1 MNVTW
6 IRWYVLLNVKILI
19 IARPPSSTNLSSL
32 LSSPLL
38 LSRGSWSNIG
48 LYRTDEKEC
57 SILTRTTLIS
67 LSLVI
72 DNIRSST
79 RNANNFVAS
88 RDDLHPF
95 PRDNSTQ
102 DGNSIL
108 DSTSPSF
115 LHDIFRLV
123 TRFCDGTWNDII
135 GIGAGWATDG
145 LFTIREL
152 LGCETLDVG
161 GGGCRVLRKKMEI
174 IFEGEMWKRGSISSY
189 PTRWNRG
196 QPSIHID
203 VSWHL
208 TLTRV

>member
-1 MNVTW
+1 MH
-6 IRWYVLLNVKILI
+6 RL
-19 IARPPSSTNLSSL
+19 A
-32 LSSPLL
+32 
-38 LSRGSWSNIG
+38 
-48 LYRTDEKEC
+48 
-57 SILTRTTLIS
+57 
-67 LSLVI
+67 
-72 DNIRSST
+72 
-79 RNANNFVAS
+79 
-88 RDDLHPF
+88 
-95 PRDNSTQ
+95 RDNSTQ

-152 LGCETLDVG
+152 LGNVKLWTLGDG
-161 GGGCRVLRKKMEI
+161 RVLRKKMEI
-174 IFEGEMWKRGSISSY
+174 IFEGENVEARIDLESSHSMED
-189 PTRWNRG
+189 RG